1 MKAPEVVKFEYNNI
15 AIIERLS
22 DAMGVTKDIDLAE
35 AIGESQ
41 SKVASWKRIKSPP
54 AVACFEVAMHTG
66 KSIEWLLLGTEQ
78 VFGSKP
84 QAQGEPAPLPEQR
97 GTKAYF
103 STQFLKAMQT
113 ALDNETLYRGE
124 EVSDAEIRRLGIM
137 LYNEVYHADA
147 QHIATKAAFADRFLA
162 LLQKALNAGTF
173 DLGKD
178 VSSAELKRNG
188 MMFYNSLQHT
198 EAGEKRS
205 SATEQV

>member
-1 MKAPEVVKFEYNNI
+1 MKASDVVKFEYNNI

-22 DAMGVTKDIDLAE
+22 DAMGVTKDIELAE
-35 AIGESQ
+35 AMGESQ

-84 QAQGEPAPLPEQR
+84 PAPSEQASLPQQC
-97 GTKAYF
+97 GSKAYF
-103 STQFLKAMQT
+103 SQQFLKAIQT

-124 EVSDAEIRRLGIM
+124 QVSDAEITRLGIM
-137 LYNEVYHADA
+137 LYHEVYQAET
-147 QHIATKAAFADRFLA
+147 QNPATKAAFADRFLA

-188 MMFYNSLQHT
+188 IMFYNSLQHPET
-198 EAGEKRS
+198 AENS
-205 SATEQV
+205 PSATVQV